1 MKEIED
7 LKTAHAHSYGDSPR
21 MRVFACP
28 GRINIIGEHI
38 DYNGGHVLPAAVNK
52 HVYLAVTPNN
62 DNIIRFHSVDFGDPF
77 EIHIDNIGDMND
89 PGDHWWVYP
98 FGACKLMDID
108 WKSGFDFT
116 FKNTLPAG
124 AGMSSSAAI
133 TVCTMYALGKLHDT
147 TMKANDMARLAQRV
161 EWEVAGVSCGIMDQF
176 SVIHG
181 KEDNAVMLDTRDLSF
196 DYVPV
201 DSNVVHFVLV
211 NSGIKHS
218 LKDTGYNDRRRECEQ
233 ALEKLQA
240 SGIEIDHLCE
250 LPAGKIDV
258 IKDILSDNEYK
269 RTVHAVTENL
279 RVKEFSDA
287 MDTYRLY
294 DAGDAMFR
302 SHASLRD
309 DFEVSIPEIDR
320 MVEWTKEIDGVYGSR
335 MMGGGF
341 GGCTINMVALYAVDR
356 FIDRVTKKF
365 EGEFGRTPEIYNC
378 VLEDGVHELTGSA

>member
-1 MKEIED
+1 MKEIQD
-7 LKTAHAHSYGDSPR
+7 LKTAHVRAYGDSPR

-52 HVYLAVTPNN
+52 HVYLAITPNN
-62 DNIIRFHSVDFGDPF
+62 DNVIRFHSVDFGDPF
-77 EIHIDNIGDMND
+77 EIHVDNIDDMSD

-98 FGACKLMDID
+98 FGACKLIDIEL
-108 WKSGFDFT
+108 KSGFDLT

-133 TVCTMYALGKLHDT
+133 TVCTIYALCMLHNASI
-147 TMKANDMARLAQRV
+147 KPNEMARLAQRV

-181 KEDNAVMLDTRDLSF
+181 KEDNAIMLDTRDLSF
-196 DYVPV
+196 EFVPV

-218 LKDTGYNDRRRECEQ
+218 LKDTGYNDRRKECQ
-233 ALEKLQA
+233 HALETLQA
-240 SGIEIDHLCE
+240 GGIKIDHLCE
-250 LPAGKIDV
+250 LPAEKIDV
-258 IKDILSDNEYK
+258 IKGMLSDVEFK

-287 MDTYRLY
+287 MNAYRLHE
-294 DAGDAMFR
+294 AGDAMFR

-320 MVEWTKEIDGVYGSR
+320 MVKWTKDIDGVYGSR

-356 FIDRVTKKF
+356 FTDQITKKF
-365 EGEFGRTPEIYNC
+365 EAEFGRAPEIYNC
-378 VLEDGVHELTGSA
+378 ILEDGVRELVGSE